1 MFTYIYIYFHTHIY
15 IYVYTY
21 TYIFAYVHTWYI
33 LMRISNSNNYHN
45 DNDNNKTIYNIR
57 TCRYIQV
64 HMFKYMLY
72 DTQISIEG
80 NVFKLVDDW
89 ELFDVKATDPSSC
102 VCKFP
107 ASLIALTLNWQRFG
121 KLFFCKVNF
130 GFKLPTL

>member
-1 MFTYIYIYFHTHIY
+1 M
-15 IYVYTY
+15 YTY

-45 DNDNNKTIYNIR
+45 DNDNNNAIYNIP

-80 NVFKLVDDW
+80 NVFKLVDD
-89 ELFDVKATDPSSC
+89 
-102 VCKFP
+102 
-107 ASLIALTLNWQRFG
+107 
-121 KLFFCKVNF
+121 
-130 GFKLPTL
+130 